1 MTTVE
6 QRIAGPERA
15 GGQGLDHHQE
25 ESGNRAI
32 VALLND
38 PVRSDQVDLAMT
50 YRRDAGDGAPL
61 LRQAQHERIGIPQ
74 DEWEES
80 HTGWY
85 EVWSK
90 RGMMRFVR
98 SLAPA
103 GGYGYRVI
111 DQVGDNPIADQD
123 PTALSTKAEEL
134 EAAARS
140 GFSGTDP
147 AKAFI
152 EPEQMS
158 YPLGYERIA
167 QLFDSPNAPD
177 IVISPKSY
185 AFGRQPGQH
194 GALDVVQSRAPLV
207 FSGPGVVSGETDV
220 ICSHVDVT
228 PTLAKLLGLPL
239 IDGKDSSGRTSSERG
254 VPADVYLKRQ
264 DGRVIEEVLSGK
276 GEMGNEEGD
285 GGRPERVYILLL
297 DGLSNTELK
306 ERLEHDRESI
316 PNLARII
323 ERGVMFRYGVF
334 ATFPTITWPSHNA
347 LGSGAWCGH
356 HDIVNPTYYLR
367 ETRQVVT
374 PQGSIWETGK
384 YLSDEVETLYEA
396 LHREYGKWDAST
408 GKGIITAS
416 LNEPCGR
423 GALHATL
430 ERRLLVDGERL
441 GEVARENRGDTNPR
455 WKEEGQEQVYRYS
468 ATDIRALS
476 QSLMLFDGDSQPP
489 PMFTFHEFSLT
500 DAVGHDY
507 GPHHK
512 AMLDALVETDKRI
525 GKILSV
531 LDRRGLFESTLFVI
545 SADHGMAQ
553 TDVELAADP
562 AQAVLDAGI
571 KAVVTSPL
579 IYLVDMD
586 VTVETSA
593 DGRTAHVT
601 VLENDVDASGEKP
614 PVAGA
619 DVHVIGAHSR
629 VLADSKTDA
638 FGVAGL
644 PLPVGEEPDSLIV
657 RVEHERFNTRHLRV
671 NGANVAEDPR
681 TVLFGG

>member
-6 QRIAGPERA
+6 QRIAGPERS

-32 VALLND
+32 VALLTD
-38 PVRSDQVDLAMT
+38 PVRGEQVDLVMT
-50 YRRDAGDGAPL
+50 SRREADASVDPL
-61 LRQAQHERIGIPQ
+61 SPSIPQ
-74 DEWEES
+74 DERNEGS
-80 HTGWY
+80 DYGGSY
-85 EVWSK
+85 EVWAK
-90 RGMMRFVR
+90 RGMVRFVR
-98 SLAPA
+98 FLEPA
-103 GGYGYRVI
+103 RGYGYRVI
-111 DQVGDNPIADQD
+111 EQVGENPIADQD
-123 PTALSTKAEEL
+123 PTAVSTKAEEL
-134 EAAARS
+134 EAAAKS
-140 GFSGTDP
+140 GFSGADM
-147 AKAFI
+147 AKPFI
-152 EPEQMS
+152 EPEYMS
-158 YPLGYERIA
+158 YPLAYERIA

-177 IVISPKSY
+177 IAISPKSF

-194 GALDVVQSRAPLV
+194 GALDVVQSRAPLI
-207 FSGPGVVSGETDV
+207 FSGPGVISGEMDV

-254 VPADVYLKRQ
+254 VRPDVYLKRQ
-264 DGRVIEEVLSGK
+264 DGQVIEDVLDEETGK
-276 GEMGNEEGD
+276 
-285 GGRPERVYILLL
+285 PERAYILLL

-367 ETRQVVT
+367 ETRQLVT

-408 GKGIITAS
+408 GKGVVTAS

-430 ERRLLVDGERL
+430 ERRLLVDGEKLR
-441 GEVARENRGDTNPR
+441 EAARENRGDTNPR

-468 ATDIRALS
+468 GTDIQALA
-476 QSLMLFDGDSQPP
+476 QSLLLFDSETQPP
-489 PMFTFHEFSLT
+489 PVFTFHEFSLT

-507 GPHHK
+507 GPHHE

-525 GKILSV
+525 GKILAV
-531 LDRRGLFESTLFVI
+531 LDRRGLFDSTLFVI

-553 TDVELAADP
+553 VDTELAADP
-562 AQAVLDAGI
+562 DRAVIDAGL
-571 KAVVTSPL
+571 KAVVTLGL
-579 IYLVDMD
+579 IYLLDMD
-586 VTVETSA
+586 VTVEPSA
-593 DGRTAHVT
+593 DGRTVNVT
-601 VLENDVDASGEKP
+601 VLENVTDASGEKP
-614 PVAGA
+614 RVVGA
-619 DVHVIGAHSR
+619 DIRVIGAHSR
-629 VLADSKTDA
+629 VLAEAKTDA
-638 FGVAGL
+638 FGIAGL
-644 PLPVGEEPDSLIV
+644 PLPVGEDPGSLVV
-657 RVEHERFNTRHLRV
+657 RVEHERSNARHLRLD
-671 NGANVAEDPR
+671 GTNVVEDVGR
-681 TVLFGG
+681 LLYGNLK

>member
-1 MTTVE
+1 MTKVE

-15 GGQGLDHHQE
+15 GGQGLEHHQE

-32 VALLND
+32 VALLTD
-38 PVRSDQVDLAMT
+38 PVRGEQVDLVMT
-50 YRRDAGDGAPL
+50 YRRDAGDIGL
-61 LRQAQHERIGIPQ
+61 LSPSIPQ
-74 DEWEES
+74 DEREELR
-80 HTGWY
+80 TGAY

-90 RGMMRFVR
+90 RGMVRFVR
-98 SLAPA
+98 FLDPA
-103 GGYGYRVI
+103 GAYAYREI
-111 DQVGDNPIADQD
+111 EQVGENPIADQD

-140 GFSGTDP
+140 GFSGTDQ
-147 AKAFI
+147 ARAFI
-152 EPEQMS
+152 EPEEMS
-158 YPLGYERIA
+158 YPLAYERIA

-194 GALDVVQSRAPLV
+194 GALDAVQSRAPLI
-207 FSGPGVVSGETDV
+207 FSGPGVITGETDT

-239 IDGKDSSGRTSSERG
+239 IDGKDASGRTSSERG
-254 VPADVYLKRQ
+254 VGPDVYLKRQ

-276 GEMGNEEGD
+276 GD

-297 DGLSNTELK
+297 DGLSNSELK

-367 ETRQVVT
+367 QTRQVVT
-374 PQGSIWETGK
+374 PQGSIWETGR

-408 GKGIITAS
+408 GKGVITAS

-441 GEVARENRGDTNPR
+441 RDVARENRGDTNPR

-468 ATDIRALS
+468 ATDIQALS
-476 QSLMLFDGDSQPP
+476 QSLMLFDSDTQPP

-507 GPHHK
+507 GPHHE

-553 TDVELAADP
+553 TNIELAADP
-562 AQAVLDAGI
+562 AQAVLDAEV

-579 IYLVDMD
+579 IYLLDMD
-586 VTVETSA
+586 VSVEASA
-593 DGRTAHVT
+593 DGRTVNVT
-601 VLENDVDASGEKP
+601 VLENEADSSGEKP
-614 PVAGA
+614 AVAGA
-619 DVHVIGAHSR
+619 DVQVIGAHSR
-629 VLADSKTDA
+629 VLAQAKTDV

-644 PLPVGEEPDSLIV
+644 PLPVGEEPNSLVV
-657 RVEHERFNTRHLRV
+657 RVEHERFNTRHLRLD
-671 NGANVAEDPR
+671 ATNVVEDPR
-681 TVLFGG
+681 AVLFDR

>member
-25 ESGNRAI
+25 ESGNRTI
-32 VALLND
+32 VALLTD
-38 PVRSDQVDLAMT
+38 PVRGEQVDLVMT
-50 YRRDAGDGAPL
+50 YRRDAGDSAPL

-80 HTGWY
+80 RTGGY

-90 RGMMRFVR
+90 RGMVRFVR
-98 SLAPA
+98 FLDPV
-103 GGYGYRVI
+103 GGYWYRVI
-111 DQVGDNPIADQD
+111 EQVGENPIADQD
-123 PTALSTKAEEL
+123 PTALATKAEEL
-134 EAAARS
+134 EAATRS

-158 YPLGYERIA
+158 YPLAYERIA

-194 GALDVVQSRAPLV
+194 GALDIVQSRAPLV
-207 FSGPGVVSGETDV
+207 FSGPGVVSGEADA

-239 IDGKDSSGRTSSERG
+239 IDGKDSSGRSSSERG
-254 VPADVYLKRQ
+254 VAPDVYLKRQ
-264 DGRVIEEVLSGK
+264 DGRVLEEVLSGK
-276 GEMGNEEGD
+276 GEMGNEKGD

-297 DGLSNTELK
+297 DGLSNSELK

-356 HDIVNPTYYLR
+356 HDIANPTYYLR

-384 YLSDEVETLYEA
+384 YLSGEVETLYEA

-408 GKGIITAS
+408 GKGVVTAS

-430 ERRLLVDGERL
+430 ERRLLVDGEKLRD
-441 GEVARENRGDTNPR
+441 VAQENRGDTNLR

-468 ATDIRALS
+468 GTDIQALA
-476 QSLMLFDGDSQPP
+476 QSLMLFDSETQPP
-489 PMFTFHEFSLT
+489 PIFTFHEFSLT

-507 GPHHK
+507 GPHHE
-512 AMLDALVETDKRI
+512 AMLDALVETDRRI

-531 LDRRGLFESTLFVI
+531 LDRRGLFESTLIVI

-553 TDVELAADP
+553 TDIGLAADP
-562 AQAVLDAGI
+562 AQAVLDAGL
-571 KAVVTSPL
+571 KAVITSPL
-579 IYLVDMD
+579 IYLLDTA
-586 VTVETSA
+586 VTVEPSG
-593 DGRTAHVT
+593 DGRTVNVT
-601 VLENDVDASGEKP
+601 VLENDPDSSGEQP

-619 DVHVIGAHSR
+619 RVEVISAHSR
-629 VLADSKTDA
+629 VLVEAKTDV

-644 PLPVGEEPDSLIV
+644 PLPVGEEPKSLV
-657 RVEHERFNTRHLRV
+657 VSVEHERFNTRHLRLD
-671 NGANVAEDPR
+671 GTNVVDDPR
-681 TVLFGG
+681 AVLFDR

>member
-1 MTTVE
+1 MTTFE

-32 VALLND
+32 VALLTD
-38 PVRSDQVDLAMT
+38 PVRGEQVDLLMT
-50 YRRDAGDGAPL
+50 FRRDVGGAVASRSPSM
-61 LRQAQHERIGIPQ
+61 PQ
-74 DEWEES
+74 DEREGDFDS
-80 HTGWY
+80 NGAY

-90 RGMMRFVR
+90 RGMVRFVR
-98 SLAPA
+98 FLEPA
-103 GGYGYRVI
+103 RGYGYRVI
-111 DQVGDNPIADQD
+111 EQVGENPIADQD
-123 PTALSTKAEEL
+123 PTAVSTKAEEL
-134 EAAARS
+134 EAAAKS
-140 GFSGTDP
+140 GFSGADM
-147 AKAFI
+147 AKPFI
-152 EPEQMS
+152 EPEHMS
-158 YPLGYERIA
+158 YPLAYERIA

-177 IVISPKSY
+177 IAISPKSF

-194 GALDVVQSRAPLV
+194 GALDVVQSRAPLI
-207 FSGPGVVSGETDV
+207 FSGPGVISGETDV

-254 VPADVYLKRQ
+254 VRPDVYLKRQ
-264 DGRVIEEVLSGK
+264 DGQVIEDVLDEETGK
-276 GEMGNEEGD
+276 
-285 GGRPERVYILLL
+285 PERAYILLL

-384 YLSDEVETLYEA
+384 YLSDGVETLYEA
-396 LHREYGKWDAST
+396 LHREYGKWDPAT
-408 GKGIITAS
+408 GKGVVTAS

-430 ERRLLVDGERL
+430 ERRLLVDGEKLR
-441 GEVARENRGDTNPR
+441 EAARENRGDTNPR

-468 ATDIRALS
+468 GTDIQALA
-476 QSLMLFDGDSQPP
+476 QSLLLFDSETQPP
-489 PMFTFHEFSLT
+489 PVFTFHEFSLT

-507 GPHHK
+507 GPHHE

-525 GKILSV
+525 GKILAV
-531 LDRRGLFESTLFVI
+531 LDRRGLFDSTLFVI

-553 TDVELAADP
+553 VDTELAADP
-562 AQAVLDAGI
+562 DRAVIDAGL
-571 KAVVTSPL
+571 KAVVTLGL
-579 IYLVDMD
+579 IYLLDMD
-586 VTVETSA
+586 VTVEPSA
-593 DGRTAHVT
+593 DGRTVNVT
-601 VLENDVDASGEKP
+601 VLENDTDASGEKP
-614 PVAGA
+614 RVVGA
-619 DVHVIGAHSR
+619 DIRVIGAHSR
-629 VLADSKTDA
+629 VLAEAKTDA
-638 FGVAGL
+638 FGIAGL
-644 PLPVGEEPDSLIV
+644 PLPVGEDPGSLVV
-657 RVEHERFNTRHLRV
+657 RVEHERSNARHLRLD
-671 NGANVAEDPR
+671 GTNVVEDVGR
-681 TVLFGG
+681 LLYGNLK

>member
-25 ESGNRAI
+25 ESSNRAI
-32 VALLND
+32 VALLTD
-38 PVRSDQVDLAMT
+38 PVRGNQVDLVMT
-50 YRRDAGDGAPL
+50 YRREVGGEVAPL
-61 LRQAQHERIGIPQ
+61 NPSIPQ
-74 DEWEES
+74 DEREES
-80 HTGWY
+80 RTGAY

-90 RGMMRFVR
+90 RGMVRFVR
-98 SLAPA
+98 LLDPA
-103 GGYGYRVI
+103 GGYAYRVI
-111 DQVGDNPIADQD
+111 EQLGENPIANQD

-134 EAAARS
+134 QAAAKS
-140 GFSGTDP
+140 GFSGSDLT
-147 AKAFI
+147 KAFI
-152 EPEQMS
+152 EPQQMS
-158 YPLGYERIA
+158 YPFACERIA

-194 GALDVVQSRAPLV
+194 GALDVVQSRAPLI
-207 FSGPGVVSGETDV
+207 FSGPGVITGEIDT

-239 IDGKDSSGRTSSERG
+239 IDGKDSTGRTSSERG
-254 VPADVYLKRQ
+254 VGPDVYLKRQ
-264 DGRVIEEVLSGK
+264 DGRVLAEILEQETGK
-276 GEMGNEEGD
+276 
-285 GGRPERVYILLL
+285 PERVYILLL

-306 ERLEHDRESI
+306 QRLEHDRESI

-323 ERGVMFRYGVF
+323 ERSVMFRYGVF

-367 ETRQVVT
+367 EKRQVVT

-396 LHREYGKWDAST
+396 LHREYGKWDASS
-408 GKGIITAS
+408 GNGVITAS

-430 ERRLLVDGERL
+430 ERRLLVDGEKLRD
-441 GEVARENRGDTNPR
+441 VARENRGDTNPR
-455 WKEEGQEQVYRYS
+455 WKEEGKEQVYRYS
-468 ATDIRALS
+468 GTDIQALS
-476 QSLMLFDGDSQPP
+476 QSLMLFDSDSQPP

-507 GPHHK
+507 GPHHE

-553 TDVELAADP
+553 TDIELAADP
-562 AQAVLDAGI
+562 AQAVLDAGL
-571 KAVVTSPL
+571 KAIVTSPL
-579 IYLVDMD
+579 IYLLDMD
-586 VTVETSA
+586 VSVEASA
-593 DGRTAHVT
+593 DGRTVNAT
-601 VLENDVDASGEKP
+601 VLENDPDASGEQP

-619 DVHVIGAHSR
+619 DVQVIGAHSR
-629 VLADSKTDA
+629 VLAEAKTDG

-644 PLPVGEEPDSLIV
+644 PLPVGEEPSALVV
-657 RVEHERFNTRHLRV
+657 RVEHERFNTRHLRLD
-671 NGANVAEDPR
+671 GTNVVEDPR
-681 TVLFGG
+681 AVLFNR

>member
-1 MTTVE
+1 MTVVE

-32 VALLND
+32 VALLTD
-38 PVRSDQVDLAMT
+38 PVRGNQVDLVMT
-50 YRRDAGDGAPL
+50 YRREPGGEVARP
-61 LRQAQHERIGIPQ
+61 LRQAQHERIGIPE
-74 DEWEES
+74 DEWEEGADWS
-80 HTGWY
+80 GAY

-90 RGMMRFVR
+90 RGMVRFER
-98 SLAPA
+98 FLDAA

-111 DQVGDNPIADQD
+111 EQLGENPIANQD

-134 EAAARS
+134 EAAAKS
-140 GFSGTDP
+140 GFSVTDP
-147 AKAFI
+147 AEAFI
-152 EPEQMS
+152 EAEQIS
-158 YPLGYERIA
+158 YPFAYERIA

-177 IVISPKSY
+177 IAISPKSY

-194 GALDVVQSRAPLV
+194 GSLDVVQSRAPLV
-207 FSGPGVVSGETDV
+207 FSGPGVISGETDV
-220 ICSHVDVT
+220 IRSHVDVT

-254 VPADVYLKRQ
+254 AAPDVYLKRQ
-264 DGRVIEEVLSGK
+264 DGRVIEEVLD
-276 GEMGNEEGD
+276 ERT
-285 GGRPERVYILLL
+285 GRPERAYILLL

-408 GKGIITAS
+408 GEGVITAS

-430 ERRLLVDGERL
+430 ERRLLVDGDKFR
-441 GEVARENRGDTNPR
+441 EVARENRGDTNPR

-468 ATDIRALS
+468 GTDIQALA
-476 QSLMLFDGDSQPP
+476 QSLMLFDSDTQPP
-489 PMFTFHEFSLT
+489 PIFTFHEFSLT

-507 GPHHK
+507 GPHHE

-531 LDRRGLFESTLFVI
+531 LERRRLFDSTLFVI

-553 TDVELAADP
+553 TDIELAADP
-562 AQAVLDAGI
+562 AQAVVDAGL
-571 KAVVTSPL
+571 KAVVASPL
-579 IYLVDMD
+579 IYLLDMEI
-586 VTVETSA
+586 TVEPSA
-593 DGRTAHVT
+593 DGRTVNVT
-601 VLENDVDASGEKP
+601 VLENDADARGENP

-619 DVHVIGAHSR
+619 GIQVIGAHSS
-629 VLADSKTDA
+629 VLAEAKTDE

-644 PLPVGEEPDSLIV
+644 PLPVGEEPDSFVV
-657 RVEHERFNTRHLRV
+657 RVEHERFNARHLRLD
-671 NGANVAEDPR
+671 GTNVVEDPR
-681 TVLFGG
+681 AVLFGR

>member
-6 QRIAGPERA
+6 ERIAGPERS

-25 ESGNRAI
+25 ESGYRAI
-32 VALLND
+32 VALLTD
-38 PVRSDQVDLAMT
+38 PVRGKQVDLVMT
-50 YRRDAGDGAPL
+50 YRRDAGGAVASLSPS
-61 LRQAQHERIGIPQ
+61 IPQ
-74 DEWEES
+74 DEREEDS
-80 HTGWY
+80 SGGAY
-85 EVWSK
+85 EVWAK
-90 RGMMRFVR
+90 RGMVRFVR
-98 SLAPA
+98 FLDPA

-111 DQVGDNPIADQD
+111 EQVGENPIADQD
-123 PTALSTKAEEL
+123 PTALSTRAEEL
-134 EAAARS
+134 EAAAKS

-147 AKAFI
+147 SRAFI
-152 EPEQMS
+152 EPEQIS
-158 YPLGYERIA
+158 YPLAYERIA

-177 IVISPKSY
+177 LVISPKSY

-207 FSGPGVVSGETDV
+207 FSGPGVVSGDTDV

-239 IDGKDSSGRTSSERG
+239 IDGKDSSGRTSSQRG
-254 VPADVYLKRQ
+254 APPDVYLKRQ
-264 DGRVIEEVLSGK
+264 DGRVLEELLSGK
-276 GEMGNEEGD
+276 GD

-384 YLSDEVETLYEA
+384 YLSDKVETLYEA
-396 LHREYGKWDAST
+396 LHREYGVWDAST
-408 GKGIITAS
+408 GKGVVTAS

-430 ERRLLVDGERL
+430 ERRLLVDGEKLR
-441 GEVARENRGDTNPR
+441 EVARENRGDTNPR

-468 ATDIRALS
+468 GTDIQALA
-476 QSLMLFDGDSQPP
+476 QSLILFDSETQPP
-489 PMFTFHEFSLT
+489 PVFTFHEFSLT

-507 GPHHK
+507 GPHHE

-553 TDVELAADP
+553 VDTEFAADP
-562 AQAVLDAGI
+562 DRAVIDAGL
-571 KAVVTSPL
+571 KAVVTLGL
-579 IYLVDMD
+579 IYLLDMD
-586 VTVETSA
+586 VTIEPSA
-593 DGRTAHVT
+593 DGRTVNVT
-601 VLENDVDASGEKP
+601 VLENDAESSGEKP
-614 PVAGA
+614 AVAA
-619 DVHVIGAHSR
+619 AHVQVIGAHAR
-629 VLADSKTDA
+629 VLAEAKTDA

-644 PLPVGEEPDSLIV
+644 PLPVGEEPDSIVV
-657 RVEHERFNTRHLRV
+657 RVEHEQFNTRRLRLDGTNV
-671 NGANVAEDPR
+671 VEDVMRVLYGNGQ
-681 TVLFGG
+681 

>member
-6 QRIAGPERA
+6 QRIAPPERA
-15 GGQGLDHHQE
+15 GGQGLNHHQE

-32 VALLND
+32 VALLTD
-38 PVRSDQVDLAMT
+38 PVRGDQVDLVMT
-50 YRRDAGDGAPL
+50 YRRERGGVPPL
-61 LRQAQHERIGIPQ
+61 SLSIPQ
-74 DEWEES
+74 DESES
-80 HTGWY
+80 GAY

-90 RGMMRFVR
+90 RGMVRFVR
-98 SLAPA
+98 FFDPA
-103 GGYGYRVI
+103 GRYGYRVI
-111 DQVGDNPIADQD
+111 EQVGENPISDQD
-123 PTALSTKAEEL
+123 PTALSAKAAEL
-134 EAAARS
+134 EAAAKS
-140 GFSGTDP
+140 GFSGADP

-152 EPEQMS
+152 EPEQLS
-158 YPLGYERIA
+158 YPFAYERIA

-177 IVISPKSY
+177 IVISPKAY

-207 FSGPGVVSGETDV
+207 LSGPGVASGETDV

-239 IDGKDSSGRTSSERG
+239 IGGKDSSGRTSSERG
-254 VPADVYLKRQ
+254 VPPDVYLRRQ
-264 DGRVIEEVLSGK
+264 DGRVIEEVLDQETSK
-276 GEMGNEEGD
+276 
-285 GGRPERVYILLL
+285 PQRVYILLL

-316 PNLARII
+316 PNLSRII

-347 LGSGAWCGH
+347 LGTGAWCGH

-408 GKGIITAS
+408 GRGVITAS

-430 ERRLLVDGERL
+430 ERRLLVDGEKLRD
-441 GEVARENRGDTNPR
+441 VARENRGDTNPR

-468 ATDIRALS
+468 GTDIQALS
-476 QSLMLFDGDSQPP
+476 QSLMLFDSDTQPP
-489 PMFTFHEFSLT
+489 PIFTFHEFSLT

-507 GPHHK
+507 GPHHE

-531 LDRRGLFESTLFVI
+531 LDGRGLFESTLFVI
-545 SADHGMAQ
+545 TADHGMAQ
-553 TDVELAADP
+553 TDIELAADP
-562 AQAVLDAGI
+562 AQAVIDAGL
-571 KAVVTSPL
+571 KTVVTSPL
-579 IYLVDMD
+579 IYLLDMD
-586 VTVETSA
+586 VTIEASA
-593 DGRTAHVT
+593 DGRTANVT
-601 VLENDVDASGEKP
+601 VLENDTDSSGEKP
-614 PVAGA
+614 AVERAAVEIIAP
-619 DVHVIGAHSR
+619 HTR
-629 VLADSKTDA
+629 VLAKAKTDA
-638 FGVAGL
+638 FGIAGL
-644 PLPVGEEPDSLIV
+644 PLPVGEEPGSLVV
-657 RVEHERFNTRHLRV
+657 RVEHERFNTRHLRLD
-671 NGANVAEDPR
+671 GTNVVEDPR
-681 TVLFGG
+681 AVLYGPD

>member
-1 MTTVE
+1 MTKVE

-15 GGQGLDHHQE
+15 GGQGLEHHQE

-32 VALLND
+32 VALLTD
-38 PVRSDQVDLAMT
+38 PVRGEQVDLVMT
-50 YRRDAGDGAPL
+50 YRRDAGDIGL
-61 LRQAQHERIGIPQ
+61 LSPSIPQ
-74 DEWEES
+74 DEREELR
-80 HTGWY
+80 TGAY

-90 RGMMRFVR
+90 RGMVRFVR
-98 SLAPA
+98 FLDPA
-103 GGYGYRVI
+103 GAYAYREI
-111 DQVGDNPIADQD
+111 EQVGENPIADQD

-140 GFSGTDP
+140 GFSGTDQ

-152 EPEQMS
+152 EPEEMS
-158 YPLGYERIA
+158 YPLAYERIA

-194 GALDVVQSRAPLV
+194 GALDAVQSRAPLI
-207 FSGPGVVSGETDV
+207 FSGPGVITGETDT

-239 IDGKDSSGRTSSERG
+239 IDGKDASGRTSSERG
-254 VPADVYLKRQ
+254 VGPDVYLKRQ

-276 GEMGNEEGD
+276 GD

-297 DGLSNTELK
+297 DGLSNSELK

-367 ETRQVVT
+367 QTRQVVT
-374 PQGSIWETGK
+374 PQGSIWETGR

-408 GKGIITAS
+408 GKGVITAS

-441 GEVARENRGDTNPR
+441 RDVARENRGDTNPR

-468 ATDIRALS
+468 ATDIQALS
-476 QSLMLFDGDSQPP
+476 QSLMLFDSDTQPP

-507 GPHHK
+507 GPHHE

-553 TDVELAADP
+553 TNIELAADP
-562 AQAVLDAGI
+562 AQAVLDAEV

-579 IYLVDMD
+579 IYLLDMD
-586 VTVETSA
+586 VSVEASA
-593 DGRTAHVT
+593 DGRTVNVT
-601 VLENDVDASGEKP
+601 VLENEADSSGEKP
-614 PVAGA
+614 AVAGA
-619 DVHVIGAHSR
+619 DVQVIGAHSR
-629 VLADSKTDA
+629 VLAQAKTDV

-644 PLPVGEEPDSLIV
+644 PLPVGEEPNSLVV
-657 RVEHERFNTRHLRV
+657 RVEHERFNTRHLRLD
-671 NGANVAEDPR
+671 ATNVVEDPR
-681 TVLFGG
+681 AVLFDR